1 MRLFPLLSS
10 SSSSLISPA
19 LSHCIHHTPSPILPQ
34 KKPHTSLYPLIA
46 RFLSPPPLLSPL
58 VPITSFYLFFFHLPF
73 QTRTTL
79 KKLAV
84 SPKWTNY
91 GLRIFGYLH
100 PFTDGEGPEAAVPLL
115 VSLLGSAQG
124 CPHPPGMRPLMY
136 AAQLAVALVWMKH
149 VCLHCRV
156 ERSST

>member
-1 MRLFPLLSS
+1 MPAPIPSISLASPMRLFPLLSS

-34 KKPHTSLYPLIA
+34 KKPHTSLHPLIA
-46 RFLSPPPLLSPL
+46 RFLSPTASLPSCSYC
-58 VPITSFYLFFFHLPF
+58 IYLFFFHLPL

-124 CPHPPGMRPLMY
+124 CPHPPGVRPLM
-136 AAQLAVALVWMKH
+136 
-149 VCLHCRV
+149 
-156 ERSST
+156 